1 MVYLIV
7 IFLCGI
13 LLSIGI
19 ILLKKPFFSLAQ
31 HTTSLLD
38 AMLLATEDEELK
50 QVKVIHALKPLLVS
64 LIFFLLLVS
73 GVLLISGCPMV
84 VYAYLIDQP
93 IESFHY
99 SGYSTS
105 LVFIGGTILP
115 FLIMYFITPR
125 KDYSDWSKLLHRI
138 ALNNQNISKALFNAE
153 ARFFRKK
160 IQERKS
166 PFLIVSGLARAGTTA
181 LTTLLYESGSFHS
194 LTYANMPFLL
204 SPNIWRT
211 VYRPRKGALRERS
224 HGDKVLFGY
233 NTVEALEEYFWKVF
247 MQEKFIAND
256 RLKVTEV
263 GEDVY
268 RKYRIYQ
275 DLLHNESGTE
285 RTLYLAKNNNFI
297 LRYSELRQYDENFV
311 LLILFRDPLQQ
322 AFSLLNQHMRYQKL
336 QGEDSFV
343 AEYMNWLGHYEFGGN
358 HKYFDFGNFI
368 SPVEHFNPNTIDYW
382 LVIWVSYY
390 THVLNLPTDS
400 KRVLLDYND
409 FLADPVKIINGI
421 GKILGVAINTSG
433 VGKFENVK
441 EVNVEY
447 SQDILKHA
455 ETIYAELKIRKTIFS
470 L

>member
-13 LLSIGI
+13 LLSIGV

-31 HTTSLLD
+31 RTTSLLD
-38 AMLLATEDEELK
+38 AMLLVTADEELK
-50 QVKVIHALKPLLVS
+50 QAKVIRALKPLLVS

-73 GVLLISGCPMV
+73 GVLLISGSPMV
-84 VYAYLIDQP
+84 VYAYLIDRP
-93 IESFHY
+93 VDTFDY
-99 SGYSTS
+99 AGYSTS

-115 FLIMYFITPR
+115 FLVIYFITPR

-138 ALNNQNISKALFNAE
+138 ALDNQNISRALFNIE
-153 ARFFRKK
+153 VRFFHRK
-160 IQERKS
+160 IRNRKD

-181 LTTLLYESGSFHS
+181 LTTLLYQSGAFHS

-204 SPNIWRT
+204 SPNIWRV
-211 VYRPRKGALRERS
+211 VYRPGKGPLRERS

-275 DLLHNESGTE
+275 DLLHNESGNRETF
-285 RTLYLAKNNNFI
+285 YLAKNNNFI
-297 LRYSELRQYDENFV
+297 LRYPELRKYDENFV

-322 AFSLLNQHMRYQKL
+322 AFSLLTQHVRYQKL
-336 QGEDSFV
+336 QREDSFV
-343 AEYMNWLGHYEFGGN
+343 TEYMDWLGHYEFGGN

-368 SPVEHFNPNTIDYW
+368 RPLEHIGQNTIDYW
-382 LVIWVSYY
+382 LVIWSSYY
-390 THVLNLPTDS
+390 THVLNLPADS
-400 KRVLLDYND
+400 NRILLDYHD
-409 FLADPVKIINGI
+409 FLTNPVQVI
-421 GKILGVAINTSG
+421 GGVGEVLGAAINTSG
-433 VGKFENVK
+433 VSKFENVK
-441 EVNVEY
+441 EVDVVY

-455 ETIYAELKIRKTIFS
+455 EAIYTELRAKKTILS
-470 L
+470 S